1 VMTRLLIVSLLFGI
15 FHATPAQTQVG
26 AVATAAVT
34 APAKPLSA
42 EQQIRK
48 TVGFIK
54 MTCIS
59 GDKTVE
65 LKGTGFFVSYPD
77 HRIGENGGF
86 NYLVTNRHL
95 AECWDDDRRP
105 RTVQKVDLTLNLKE
119 GSSNHLTNVA
129 GNVPWILPADTSVDL
144 ALIPMLPDQSL
155 YDYIVISASDFVD
168 DDAVL
173 SEGDRIMLSGFFYQ
187 FPGVRKMQPI
197 VREGILAMLPD
208 EDLTTTTG
216 KPGKVYL
223 ADVHIFGGNSGSPVL
238 VNLGGIRRGMIGG
251 DSYRMVGVVSG
262 MYYEDTDFNLQ
273 IVTTLTGTSHG
284 NSGIAMIVP
293 ARQLKALLDD
303 PRVQARRDAEV
314 PIFLKQQT
322 AQKEKAQNTSPN
334 NAK

>member
-1 VMTRLLIVSLLFGI
+1 MMTRMLIISLLLGI
-15 FHATPAQTQVG
+15 SHTAQAQTQIG
-26 AVATAAVT
+26 AVATSAAT
-34 APAKPLSA
+34 PPTKPLSA

-54 MTCIS
+54 MTCTS

-65 LKGTGFFVSYPD
+65 LDGTGFFVFYPD
-77 HRIGENGGF
+77 HRLGEKGGF
-86 NYLVTNRHL
+86 SYLVTNRHM

-105 RTVQKVDLTLNLKE
+105 RPVQKVDLTLNLEAGNSK
-119 GSSNHLTNVA
+119 HLTNNS
-129 GNVPWILPADTSVDL
+129 GNVPWILPTDTSVDL
-144 ALIPMLPDQSL
+144 AVIPMLPDQSL
-155 YDYIVISASDFVD
+155 YDYITISTSDFVD
-168 DDAVL
+168 DDATL
-173 SEGDRIMLSGFFYQ
+173 SEGERIMLSGFFYQ
-187 FPGVRKMQPI
+187 FPGVLKMQPI

-223 ADVHIFGGNSGSPVL
+223 ADVHIFHGNSGSPVL
-238 VNLGGIRRGMIGG
+238 VNLGGVRGGTLSG
-251 DSYRMVGVVSG
+251 DSYHVAGIVSG

-273 IVTTLTGTSHG
+273 IVTTITGTSHG

-303 PRVQARRDAEV
+303 PRIQAQRDAEV
-314 PIFLKQQT
+314 PIVLKQHT
-322 AQKEKAQNTSPN
+322 AQKENAQNTSAN